1 MKHRLVT
8 SALVGLVMAL
18 AVPAGASSSD
28 QALWVW
34 NGPVEGVIEFAANRS
49 VTDLYLSAPPGFSSD
64 ERYGPFIADA
74 RTQGLRVWAVAGDA
88 GWAKNSSAWVDWTT
102 EVVSFGQFDGIVA
115 DVEPYLLADW
125 SNDRKRSGLIS
136 SYLKNLKAAAA
147 AAGSTEMLV
156 AVPFWWDLDEY
167 RTKGKTLVEQTLAI
181 TDGVVVMA
189 YRDHAEGVDGIVDL
203 AGFEVALGSQMSKR
217 VVVGV
222 ETGVASI
229 DKVTFQEEGL
239 VVMAAELAKV
249 EAAFTGASGY
259 GGVAIHHYA
268 AYSTMIP

>member
-34 NGPVEGVIEFAANRS
+34 DGPVDGVIEFAVNRS

-64 ERYGPFIADA
+64 ARYAPFIADA

-88 GWAKNSSAWVDWTT
+88 SWAKNSSAWVDWTT
-102 EVVSFGQFDGIVA
+102 EVVGFGQFDGIVA

-125 SNDRKRSGLIS
+125 SNDRRRSRLIS
-136 SYLKNLKAAAA
+136 SYLKNLKSATA

-167 RTKGKTLVEQTLAI
+167 RIKGKTLVEQTLAT

-222 ETGVASI
+222 ETGAASL

-239 VVMAAELAKV
+239 AAMAAELTKV

-268 AYSTMIP
+268 SYSTMNP